1 MLIHKLNNL
10 LTKRDKQFL
19 IGLLIFSIFI
29 SMMETIGISV
39 VMPFIAVA
47 SNFALVKTN
56 HYYKIIY
63 QFLHFKSEINFVLA
77 FGVVLIFFYI
87 FRSGIN
93 LFYFYLL
100 ARFSQG
106 RYHLLAYRLFEN
118 YLGLSY
124 RDFIERNSSE
134 INKAIINE
142 AANLTGLLS
151 ALLFMMSEVFVIIFI
166 YSLMI
171 YVNWKITFLLTM
183 FLCLNAFF
191 LIKVISPRIK
201 KAGHERVY
209 HQQRFYEIISK
220 SLGNFKLMKLKSNSS
235 EILDKFAKASFGF
248 AKSNIKNQTFTQFPR
263 LFLEAIG
270 FSLVIFIVV
279 YLIYKYQRDISAA
292 LPLISMFVLGLYRL
306 MPSVNRI
313 LSSYNQ
319 ILFLKA
325 ALDIVHNDLMY
336 KNEELGEENIE
347 FNNKIEMKNVS
358 FEYIKDKPVLQNV
371 NLTIK
376 KGESIAIIGES
387 GSGKSTLLDILI
399 GLYKPLKGK
408 IMVDENEISET
419 NVKSWRK
426 KIGYIPQTI
435 YLFDGTV
442 AENVVFGDE
451 TDKERVVEVLKQANI
466 YNFLE
471 KFHDG
476 INTKVG
482 ENGIKLSGGQKQR
495 IAIARALY
503 NDPEVLVLDE
513 ATSSLDNNTE
523 EKIMEEI
530 YQISAEKTLI
540 IVAHRLSTIERCE
553 KVYKLEQGRIV

>member
-1 MLIHKLNNL
+1 MLINKLNNL

>member
-142 AANLTGLLS
+142 AANLTNLLS

>member
-63 QFLHFKSEINFVLA
+63 QCLHFKSEINFVLA

>member
-471 KFHDG
+471 NFHDG